1 MTSSTTSGFYVGDDT
16 NSEKY
21 RLVRQ
26 VGSGGEATLWLGY
39 LVVGGSEEKV
49 AVKILRPEHDD
60 DFDRLRERWSDQVE
74 TLRFISDPGI
84 VAVRDWFVGPL
95 MHRRG
100 EEPPSRRRALYLA
113 MNWVDGESFR
123 DWVAVNEGPAAWVN
137 GLGKLAQ
144 VARALDD
151 LHAGRAIPSGR
162 SVTHGDISPGNVMI
176 TPEEQAILV
185 DFGLVRLA
193 DHHTAR
199 AMGTPGFAAPEV
211 WAQGHYSPAADRYSF
226 AALGYFALSGEA
238 PPTDIRALHQAL
250 FSHPRL
256 RNAPPA
262 RVAAIMSGF
271 DPDPER
277 RPTAG
282 VWLEALR
289 DGATTS
295 SRNTMMSGPAPTLPP
310 SHTSSGYQSSP
321 YLRPS
326 PPRTPESGSGRTG
339 RRLVLGVVGAG
350 AFLVLLLLAVV
361 ALSAGDDSNGTTLA
375 APTTTTVAPAPAP
388 RSTVPSSV
396 TGPISG
402 PATSI
407 PSYDGPVRL
416 TSDGIG
422 VRNGQPDSEASYSV
436 RWESGNT
443 VNAYYA
449 RSAARWDSA
458 AQPTAAMCTDQM
470 ARQAYSSEEKR
481 SVPFEAG
488 LGLCFD
494 IPGSSSDAYVLFL
507 RLPDV
512 AAQPAIQ
519 AQATIWR
526 KPSS

>member
-60 DFDRLRERWSDQVE
+60 DFDRLQERWADQVE

-123 DWVAVNEGPAAWVN
+123 DWVAIHEGPAAWVDA
-137 GLGKLAQ
+137 LSKLAQ

-176 TPEEQAILV
+176 TPEEQAIIV

-211 WAQGHYSPAADRYSF
+211 WTQGHYSPAADRYSF
-226 AALGYFALSGEA
+226 AALGYFALFGEA
-238 PPTDIRALHQAL
+238 PPTDVRMIHQFL

-256 RNAPPA
+256 RNAPPP
-262 RVAAIMSGF
+262 RVAAVMSGF

-277 RPTAG
+277 RPTATA
-282 VWLEALR
+282 WLEALR

-295 SRNTMMSGPAPTLPP
+295 SRNTFVPHGPSVVTQPPPHDTTYPRRAVGAAPASAPAR
-310 SHTSSGYQSSP
+310 TSRG
-321 YLRPS
+321 
-326 PPRTPESGSGRTG
+326 
-339 RRLVLGVVGAG
+339 LVVGIGAG
-350 AFLVLLLLAVV
+350 AVVLVLMFAVAISV
-361 ALSAGDDSNGTTLA
+361 IATRGSDTGGAGSTGTQAL
-375 APTTTTVAPAPAP
+375 PTTTTAVTLPAPVSTVASGPINVAPVAAP
-388 RSTVPSSV
+388 TF
-396 TGPISG
+396 TGS
-402 PATSI
+402 
-407 PSYDGPVRL
+407 VRL
-416 TSDGIG
+416 TEDGTG
-422 VRNGQPDSEASYSV
+422 VDNGEPVSNVYNDVTWRA
-436 RWESGNT
+436 GNT
-443 VNAYYA
+443 LDAGTTTA
-449 RSAARWDSA
+449 AARWPSA
-458 AQPTAAMCTDQM
+458 GDPSLAQCTEQM
-470 ARQAYSSEEKR
+470 ARQAYSSAEKTQI
-481 SVPFEAG
+481 PFESG
-488 LGLCFD
+488 LGLCVELSGRNSGRF
-494 IPGSSSDAYVLFL
+494 VMFL
-507 RLPDV
+507 RMPDS

-519 AQATIWR
+519 ADATIWR